1 MTDEYVTFTQKYEL
15 FVDLTSVTV
24 EDSRHVPQT
33 REVTTPRSLQSD
45 TNRSVT
51 DISAEFE
58 NARRQLKS
66 DKPTESKPESTE
78 THNNNHRSTSQD
90 DTWDTMR
97 KTGRMSPVLS
107 KGIPSDSLSMTGTR
121 TRASRL
127 R

>member
-1 MTDEYVTFTQKYEL
+1 M
-15 FVDLTSVTV
+15 TSVTV
-24 EDSRHVPQT
+24 EDSRHVSQT
-33 REVTTPRSLQSD
+33 QEVTTPRSSQSD

-58 NARRQLKS
+58 NAKRLLKS
-66 DKPTESKPESTE
+66 DEPTESKPDSTE
-78 THNNNHRSTSQD
+78 THSRASRSPSQGD
-90 DTWDTMR
+90 SWDTTR
-97 KTGRMSPVLS
+97 KTGRMSPLLS

>member
-90 DTWDTMR
+90 DTWDTTR